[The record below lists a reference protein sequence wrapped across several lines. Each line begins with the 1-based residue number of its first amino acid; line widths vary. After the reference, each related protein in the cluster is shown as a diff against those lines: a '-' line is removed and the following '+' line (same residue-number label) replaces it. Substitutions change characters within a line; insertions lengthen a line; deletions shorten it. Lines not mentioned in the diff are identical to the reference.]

1 MWQAQAETEGVTL
14 LKADNKAGYYGVNL
28 VNPGAPKP
36 FAAKVW
42 RGGTMVYLGSFA
54 TAEEAALCIA
64 RSPEGRAAA
73 KRAAAAPPPT
83 GEEVQQQA
91 EAEGLTLRVADNKAG
106 YYGVSHHP
114 QACRTRPYQAAVK
127 RGGKMVHLGCFAT
140 AEDAA
145 LCIARSPEGRAAAK
159 RAAAAAPLTS
169 EEARQQ
175 AEAEGTTLLLADN
188 KTGYLGVSHN
198 PQSSKSKP
206 YQARVTRG
214 GKKVSLGNFVAA
226 GEAALCI
233 ARSPE
238 GRAAAKRAAA
248 AAPLTSKE
256 ARQQAEAEGLTLL
269 VAENKSGYY
278 GVKLDKLADQS
289 KPNQARVT
297 RGGKQ
302 VHLGMFV
309 TAEEAA
315 LCVARSP
322 EGRAAAKQLLG
333 RQEHMLTAPGARSAE
348 EQAAADA
355 AADAEME
362 LVEAMGAEEAWEA
375 DVVVLDAEEV
385 VEEEVEEAEEVQMEV
400 V

>member
-140 AEDAA
+140 AED
-145 LCIARSPEGRAAAK
+145 
-159 RAAAAAPLTS
+159 
-169 EEARQQ
+169 
-175 AEAEGTTLLLADN
+175 
-188 KTGYLGVSHN
+188 
-198 PQSSKSKP
+198 
-206 YQARVTRG
+206 
-214 GKKVSLGNFVAA
+214 
-226 GEAALCI
+226 AALCI